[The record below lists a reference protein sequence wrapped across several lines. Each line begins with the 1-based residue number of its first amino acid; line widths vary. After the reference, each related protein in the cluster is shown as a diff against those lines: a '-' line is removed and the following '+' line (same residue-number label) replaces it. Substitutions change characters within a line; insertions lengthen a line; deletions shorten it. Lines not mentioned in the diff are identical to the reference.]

1 MSSRIA
7 AIYETRKEDQE
18 SRMGYIKGSERG
30 QSVLFPSTVDEYIEE
45 SNAVRAI
52 AAFLARVD
60 FAKLGFV
67 RARAAE
73 TGRPGYDPRL
83 LMGLFIWGH
92 LNGIRSSRKLER
104 ESHRNLEVIWL
115 CENLRPDFKT
125 IADFR
130 KDNGTGIKG
139 VVVEFRL
146 WCLAE
151 GLYGKEI
158 VAVDGSK
165 FKAVNSKE
173 RNFTKGKLKQV
184 IARERAK
191 ISEYL
196 EAVAVA
202 DETES
207 EEPELSAEQLK
218 EKIAGLERY
227 LAEHE
232 EIERQLEA
240 SGESQVSLTDPEAK
254 MMKTAKGSEVSYN
267 VQTVVDSKHKLI
279 AAYEVTN
286 EGNDLGQLAV
296 MAQQAQEA
304 LGVEELTVLADGG
317 YFEGNALKECEAA
330 GVTTYVPQPKSREAK
345 RRGIFERKQ
354 FRYDQERDLYVC
366 PQGEELRFRSMK
378 NERNKLFKV
387 YKTKACGA
395 CPLRAQCTTSKYGR
409 KIDRWV
415 DQGVIDRLQARNR
428 GRPEL
433 LKQRKALAEHPF
445 GTIKRAMN
453 QGYFLLKGIRKVTTE
468 TGLTVLGYNLK
479 RVLNIMGVEQMI
491 SSMEK
496 APA

>member
-1 MSSRIA
+1 
-7 AIYETRKEDQE
+7 
-18 SRMGYIKGSERG
+18 MGYIKGQERN
-30 QSVLFPSTVDEYIEE
+30 QSVLFPETIDEYIAANNE
-45 SNAVRAI
+45 VRAI
-52 AAFLARVD
+52 AAFVGRLD
-60 FAKLGFV
+60 FEKLRFV
-67 RARAAE
+67 RGRAAE

-83 LMGLFIWGH
+83 LMGLFLWGH

-130 KDNGTGIKG
+130 KDNGAGIKG

-146 WCLAE
+146 WCMAE

-173 RNFTKGKLKQV
+173 RNFTRKKLSRI
-184 IARERAK
+184 IARERAR

-202 DETES
+202 DESES
-207 EEPELSAEQLK
+207 EKPELSAAQLK

-232 EIERQLEA
+232 ELERQLETT
-240 SGESQVSLTDPEAK
+240 GESQVSLTDPEAK
-254 MMKTAKGSEVSYN
+254 LMKTAKGSEVSYN
-267 VQTVVDSKHKLI
+267 VQTAVDSKHKLI
-279 AAYEVTN
+279 VAYEVTN

-296 MAQQAQEA
+296 MALQAKEA
-304 LGVEELTVLADGG
+304 LQVAELTVLADGG
-317 YFEGNALKECEAA
+317 YYEGNALKECEEA
-330 GVTTYVPQPKSREAK
+330 GVTTYVPQPQSGEAK

-366 PQGEELRFRSMK
+366 PQGEELHWTKTTNDR
-378 NERNKLFKV
+378 ERNKQFKV
-387 YKTKACGA
+387 YATKACSQ

-409 KIDRWV
+409 KIKRWV
-415 DQGVIDRLQARNR
+415 DQEVIDRLQARNR

-433 LKQRKALAEHPF
+433 LKQRKTLAEHPF
-445 GTIKRAMN
+445 GTIKWGMN
-453 QGYFLLKGIRKVTTE
+453 QGFFLLKGISKVTTE
-468 TGLTVLGYNLK
+468 TGLTVLSYNLK

-491 SSMEK
+491 SSLGT
-496 APA
+496 ANPCLA

>member
-1 MSSRIA
+1 
-7 AIYETRKEDQE
+7 
-18 SRMGYIKGSERG
+18 MGYIKGKERG
-30 QSVLFPSTVDEYIEE
+30 QSVLFPGTVDEYIAENNE
-45 SNAVRAI
+45 VRAI
-52 AAFLARVD
+52 AAFLGRLD
-60 FAKLGFV
+60 FVKLGFV
-67 RARAAE
+67 RGQAAG

-83 LMGLFIWGH
+83 LMGLFLWGH

-130 KDNGTGIKG
+130 KDNGPGIKG

-146 WCLAE
+146 WCLRA

-173 RNFTKGKLKQV
+173 RNFTRKKLSQI

-207 EEPELSAEQLK
+207 EEPELSAAQLQ

-232 EIERQLEA
+232 ELERQLAA

-254 MMKTAKGSEVSYN
+254 LMKTAKGSEVSYN

-286 EGNDLGQLAV
+286 ERNDLGQLAV
-296 MAQQAQEA
+296 MALQAKEA
-304 LGVEELTVLADGG
+304 LQVAELTVLADGG
-317 YFEGNALKECEAA
+317 YFEGNALKECEQA
-330 GVTTYVPQPKSREAK
+330 GITTFVSVPKSKEAE
-345 RRGIFERKQ
+345 RLGIFAQGQ

-366 PQGEELRFRSMK
+366 PQGEELHWTKTTNDR
-378 NERNKLFKV
+378 ERNKKFKV
-387 YKTKACGA
+387 YATKACA
-395 CPLRAQCTTSKYGR
+395 QCPLRAQCTTSKYGR
-409 KIDRWV
+409 KIKRWI

-433 LKQRKALAEHPF
+433 LKQRKTLAEHPF
-445 GTIKRAMN
+445 GTIKRGMN
-453 QGYFLLKGIRKVTTE
+453 QGFFLLKGIRKVTTE
-468 TGLTVLGYNLK
+468 IGLTVLSYNLK

-491 SSMEK
+491 SSLAK
-496 APA
+496 ANPCSA

>member
-1 MSSRIA
+1 
-7 AIYETRKEDQE
+7 
-18 SRMGYIKGSERG
+18 MGYIKGKERS
-30 QSVLFPSTVDEYIEE
+30 QSVLFPDTVDEYIGENNE
-45 SNAVRAI
+45 VRAI
-52 AAFLARVD
+52 AAFLGRLD
-60 FAKLGFV
+60 FVKLRFV
-67 RARAAE
+67 RGQAAG

-83 LMGLFIWGH
+83 LMGLFLWGH

-104 ESHRNLEVIWL
+104 ECQRNLEVIWL

-130 KDNGTGIKG
+130 KDNGAGIKG

-146 WCLAE
+146 WCLRA

-173 RNFTKGKLKQV
+173 RNFTRKKLSQI
-184 IARERAK
+184 IARERAR

-207 EEPELSAEQLK
+207 EEPELSAAQLK

-232 EIERQLEA
+232 ELERELEA

-254 MMKTAKGSEVSYN
+254 LMKTAKGSEVSYN

-286 EGNDLGQLAV
+286 ERNDLGQLAV
-296 MAQQAQEA
+296 MALQAKEA
-304 LGVEELTVLADGG
+304 LQVAELTVLADGG
-317 YFEGNALKECEAA
+317 YFEGNALKECEQA
-330 GVTTYVPQPKSREAK
+330 GITTFVSVPKSKEAE
-345 RRGIFERKQ
+345 RLGIFAQGQ

-366 PQGEELRFRSMK
+366 PQGEELHWTKTTNDR
-378 NERNKLFKV
+378 ERNKKFKV
-387 YKTKACGA
+387 YATKACA
-395 CPLRAQCTTSKYGR
+395 QCPLRAQCTTSKYGR
-409 KIDRWV
+409 KIKRWV
-415 DQGVIDRLQARNR
+415 DQGVIDRLRERIR
-428 GRPEL
+428 GQPQL
-433 LKQRKALAEHPF
+433 LKQRKTLAEHPF
-445 GTIKRAMN
+445 GTIKWGMN
-453 QGYFLLKGIRKVTTE
+453 QGFFLLKGTSKVTTE
-468 TGLTVLGYNLK
+468 TGLTVLSYNLK

-491 SSMEK
+491 NSLAK
-496 APA
+496 ANPCSA

>member
-1 MSSRIA
+1 MS
-7 AIYETRKEDQE
+7 
-18 SRMGYIKGSERG
+18 YIKGNERS
-30 QSVLFPSTVDEYIEE
+30 QSVLFPSTLDEYVAEN
-45 SNAVRAI
+45 NAVRAI
-52 AAFLARVD
+52 AAFLGRLD
-60 FAKLGFV
+60 FVKLEFV
-67 RARAAE
+67 RGQAAG

-83 LMGLFIWGH
+83 LMGLFLWGH

-130 KDNGTGIKG
+130 KDNGEGIKG

-146 WCLAE
+146 WCLAA

-173 RNFTKGKLKQV
+173 RNFTRKGLSQI

-196 EAVAVA
+196 EALAEA
-202 DETES
+202 DEAEG
-207 EEPELSAEQLK
+207 EEPELSAAQLQ

-227 LAEHE
+227 LAKHE
-232 EIERQLEA
+232 ELERQLEA
-240 SGESQVSLTDPEAK
+240 SGESQVSLTDPDAK
-254 MMKTAKGSEVSYN
+254 LMKTAKGSEVSYN

-279 AAYEVTN
+279 VAYEVTN
-286 EGNDLGQLAV
+286 ERNDLGQLAV

-304 LGVEELTVLADGG
+304 LQVEELTVLADGG
-317 YFEGNALKECEAA
+317 YYEGNALKECEEA
-330 GVTTYVPQPKSREAK
+330 GVTTYVPQPESREAR
-345 RRGIFERKQ
+345 RRGIFDRKQ

-366 PQGEELRFRSMK
+366 PQGEELRFRSVK
-378 NERNKLFKV
+378 HERNKQFKV
-387 YKTKACGA
+387 YKTKACAA

-409 KIDRWV
+409 KLVRWV
-415 DQGVIDRLQARNR
+415 DQEVIDRLQARNR

-433 LKQRKALAEHPF
+433 LKLRKTLAEHPF
-445 GTIKRAMN
+445 GTIKWGMD
-453 QGYFLLKGIRKVTTE
+453 QGFFLLKGIRKVTTE
-468 TGLTVLGYNLK
+468 FGLTVLSYNLK
-479 RVLNIMGVEQMI
+479 RVLNILGVEQMI
-491 SSMEK
+491 SLL
-496 APA
+496 ANANPCPA

>member
-1 MSSRIA
+1 
-7 AIYETRKEDQE
+7 
-18 SRMGYIKGSERG
+18 MGYIKGKERG
-30 QSVLFPSTVDEYIEE
+30 QSVLFPGTVDEYIAENNE
-45 SNAVRAI
+45 VRAL
-52 AAFLARVD
+52 AAFLGRLD
-60 FAKLGFV
+60 FVKLRFV
-67 RARAAE
+67 RGQAAG

-83 LMGLFIWGH
+83 LMGLFLWGH

-130 KDNGTGIKG
+130 KDNGAGIKG

-146 WCLAE
+146 WCLRA

-173 RNFTKGKLKQV
+173 RNFTKKKLSQI

-207 EEPELSAEQLK
+207 AEPELSAAQLK

-232 EIERQLEA
+232 ELARQLEA
-240 SGESQVSLTDPEAK
+240 TGESQVSLTDPEAK
-254 MMKTAKGSEVSYN
+254 LMKTAKGSEVSYN
-267 VQTVVDSKHKLI
+267 VQTAVDSKHKLI

-286 EGNDLGQLAV
+286 ERNDLGQLAV
-296 MAQQAQEA
+296 MALQAKEA
-304 LGVEELTVLADGG
+304 LQVAELTVLADGG
-317 YFEGNALKECEAA
+317 YYEGNALKECEQA
-330 GVTTYVPQPKSREAK
+330 GITTFVSVPKSKEAE
-345 RRGIFERKQ
+345 RLGIFAQSQ

-366 PQGEELRFRSMK
+366 PQGEELHWTKTTNDR
-378 NERNKLFKV
+378 ERNKKFKV
-387 YKTKACGA
+387 YATKACA
-395 CPLRAQCTTSKYGR
+395 QCPLRAQCTTSKYGR
-409 KIDRWV
+409 KIKRWV
-415 DQGVIDRLQARNR
+415 DQGVIDRLRERIR
-428 GRPEL
+428 GQPEL
-433 LKQRKALAEHPF
+433 LKQRKTLAEHPF
-445 GTIKRAMN
+445 GTIKRGMN
-453 QGYFLLKGIRKVTTE
+453 QGFFLLKGISKVTTE
-468 TGLTVLGYNLK
+468 TGLTVLSYNLK

-491 SSMEK
+491 SSLAK
-496 APA
+496 ANPCSA

>member
-1 MSSRIA
+1 
-7 AIYETRKEDQE
+7 
-18 SRMGYIKGSERG
+18 MGYIKGKERS
-30 QSVLFPSTVDEYIEE
+30 QSVLFPGTVDEYIAENNE
-45 SNAVRAI
+45 VRAI
-52 AAFLARVD
+52 AAFLGRLD
-60 FAKLGFV
+60 FVKLRFV
-67 RARAAE
+67 RGQAAG

-83 LMGLFIWGH
+83 LMGLFLWGH

-104 ESHRNLEVIWL
+104 ECQRNLEVIWL

-130 KDNGTGIKG
+130 KDNGEGIKG

-146 WCLAE
+146 WCLRA

-173 RNFTKGKLKQV
+173 RNFTRKKLSQI
-184 IARERAK
+184 IARERAR

-207 EEPELSAEQLK
+207 EEPELSAAQLK

-232 EIERQLEA
+232 ELERELEA

-254 MMKTAKGSEVSYN
+254 LMKTAKGSEVSYN

-286 EGNDLGQLAV
+286 ERNDLGQLAV
-296 MAQQAQEA
+296 MALQAKEA
-304 LGVEELTVLADGG
+304 LQVEELTVLADGG
-317 YFEGNALKECEAA
+317 YFEGNALKECEEA
-330 GVTTYVPQPKSREAK
+330 GVTTYVPQPESREAK

-378 NERNKLFKV
+378 KERDKQFKV
-387 YKTKACGA
+387 YKTKACAA

-409 KIDRWV
+409 KIERWV

-433 LKQRKALAEHPF
+433 LKQRKTLAEHPF
-445 GTIKRAMN
+445 GTIKWGMN
-453 QGYFLLKGIRKVTTE
+453 QGFFLLKGISKVTTE
-468 TGLTVLGYNLK
+468 TGLTVLSYNLK

-491 SSMEK
+491 SSLAK
-496 APA
+496 ANPCLA

>member
-1 MSSRIA
+1 
-7 AIYETRKEDQE
+7 
-18 SRMGYIKGSERG
+18 MGYIKGKERS
-30 QSVLFPSTVDEYIEE
+30 QSVLFPGTVDEYIAENNE
-45 SNAVRAI
+45 VRAI
-52 AAFLARVD
+52 AAFLGRLD
-60 FAKLGFV
+60 FVKLRFV
-67 RARAAE
+67 RGQAAE

-83 LMGLFIWGH
+83 LMGLFLWGH

-130 KDNGTGIKG
+130 KDNGAGIKG

-146 WCLAE
+146 WCLRA

-173 RNFTKGKLKQV
+173 RNFTKKKLSQI

-207 EEPELSAEQLK
+207 EEPELSAAQLK

-232 EIERQLEA
+232 ELARQLEA
-240 SGESQVSLTDPEAK
+240 TGESQVSLTDPEAK
-254 MMKTAKGSEVSYN
+254 LMKTDKGSEVSYN
-267 VQTVVDSKHKLI
+267 VQTAVDSKHKLI

-286 EGNDLGQLAV
+286 ERNDLGQLAV
-296 MAQQAQEA
+296 MAFQAKEA
-304 LGVEELTVLADGG
+304 LQVAELTVLADGG
-317 YFEGNALKECEAA
+317 YYEGNALKECEQA
-330 GVTTYVPQPKSREAK
+330 GITTFVSVPKSKEAE
-345 RRGIFERKQ
+345 RLGIFAQSQ
-354 FRYDQERDLYVC
+354 FRYDQEQDLYVC
-366 PQGEELRFRSMK
+366 PQGEELHWTKTTNDR
-378 NERNKLFKV
+378 ERNKKFKV
-387 YKTKACGA
+387 YATKACA
-395 CPLRAQCTTSKYGR
+395 QCPLRAQCTTSKYGR
-409 KIDRWV
+409 KIKRWV
-415 DQGVIDRLQARNR
+415 DQGVIDRLRERIR
-428 GRPEL
+428 GQPEL
-433 LKQRKALAEHPF
+433 LKQRKTLAEHPF
-445 GTIKRAMN
+445 GTIKRGMN
-453 QGYFLLKGIRKVTTE
+453 QGFFLLKGISKVTTE
-468 TGLTVLGYNLK
+468 TGLTVLSYNLK

-491 SSMEK
+491 SSLAK
-496 APA
+496 ANPCSA

>member
-1 MSSRIA
+1 
-7 AIYETRKEDQE
+7 
-18 SRMGYIKGSERG
+18 MGYIKGQERS
-30 QSVLFPSTVDEYIEE
+30 QSVLFPGTVDEYIAANNE
-45 SNAVRAI
+45 VRAI
-52 AAFLARVD
+52 AAFLGRLD
-60 FAKLGFV
+60 FVKLGFV
-67 RARAAE
+67 RGQAAG

-83 LMGLFIWGH
+83 LMGLFLWGH

-130 KDNGTGIKG
+130 KDNGAGIKG

-146 WCLAE
+146 WCLRA

-173 RNFTKGKLKQV
+173 RNFTKKKLSQI

-207 EEPELSAEQLK
+207 EEPELSAAQLK

-232 EIERQLEA
+232 ELERQLEA
-240 SGESQVSLTDPEAK
+240 TGESQVSLTDPEAK
-254 MMKTAKGSEVSYN
+254 LMKTDKGSEVSYN
-267 VQTVVDSKHKLI
+267 VQTAVDSKHKLI

-286 EGNDLGQLAV
+286 ERNDLGQLAV
-296 MAQQAQEA
+296 MAFQAKEA
-304 LGVEELTVLADGG
+304 LQVAELTVLADGG
-317 YFEGNALKECEAA
+317 YYEGNALKECEQA
-330 GVTTYVPQPKSREAK
+330 GITTFVSVPKSKEAE
-345 RRGIFERKQ
+345 RLGIFAQSQ
-354 FRYDQERDLYVC
+354 FRYDQEQDLYVC
-366 PQGEELRFRSMK
+366 PQGEELHWTKTTNDR
-378 NERNKLFKV
+378 ERNKKFKV
-387 YKTKACGA
+387 YATKACA
-395 CPLRAQCTTSKYGR
+395 QCPLRAQCTTSKYGR
-409 KIDRWV
+409 KIKRWV
-415 DQGVIDRLQARNR
+415 DQGVIDRLRERIR
-428 GRPEL
+428 GQPEL
-433 LKQRKALAEHPF
+433 LKQRKTLAEHPF
-445 GTIKRAMN
+445 GTIKRGMN
-453 QGYFLLKGIRKVTTE
+453 QGFFLLKGISKVTTE
-468 TGLTVLGYNLK
+468 TGLTVLSYNLK

-491 SSMEK
+491 SSLAK
-496 APA
+496 ANPCSA

>member
-1 MSSRIA
+1 
-7 AIYETRKEDQE
+7 
-18 SRMGYIKGSERG
+18 MGYIKGRERS
-30 QSVLFPSTVDEYIEE
+30 QSVLFPGTVDEYIAENNE
-45 SNAVRAI
+45 VRAI
-52 AAFLARVD
+52 AAFLGRLD
-60 FAKLGFV
+60 FVKLRFV
-67 RARAAE
+67 RGQAAG

-83 LMGLFIWGH
+83 LMGLFLWGH

-130 KDNGTGIKG
+130 KDNGAGIKG

-146 WCLAE
+146 WCLRA

-173 RNFTKGKLKQV
+173 RNFTRKKLSQI
-184 IARERAK
+184 IARERAR

-196 EAVAVA
+196 EAVAEA

-207 EEPELSAEQLK
+207 EEPELSAAQLQ

-232 EIERQLEA
+232 ELARQLEA
-240 SGESQVSLTDPEAK
+240 TGESQVSLTDPEAK
-254 MMKTAKGSEVSYN
+254 LMKTAKGSEVSYN

-296 MAQQAQEA
+296 MALQAKEA
-304 LGVEELTVLADGG
+304 LQVEELTVLADGG
-317 YFEGNALKECEAA
+317 YYEGNALKECEQA
-330 GVTTYVPQPKSREAK
+330 GITTFVSVPKSKEAE
-345 RRGIFERKQ
+345 RLGIFERKQ

-366 PQGEELRFRSMK
+366 PQKEELHSTKTTNDRA
-378 NERNKLFKV
+378 RNKKFKV
-387 YKTKACGA
+387 YATKACA
-395 CPLRAQCTTSKYGR
+395 QCPLRAQCTTSKYGR
-409 KIDRWV
+409 QIKRWV

-433 LKQRKALAEHPF
+433 LKQRKTLAEHPF
-445 GTIKRAMN
+445 GTIKRGMN

-468 TGLTVLGYNLK
+468 TGLTVLSYNLK
-479 RVLNIMGVEQMI
+479 RVLNIMGVEQMV
-491 SSMEK
+491 SSLAK
-496 APA
+496 ANPCSA

>member
-1 MSSRIA
+1 
-7 AIYETRKEDQE
+7 
-18 SRMGYIKGSERG
+18 MGYIKGKERG
-30 QSVLFPSTVDEYIEE
+30 QSVLFPGTVDEYIAENNE
-45 SNAVRAI
+45 VRAI
-52 AAFLARVD
+52 AAFLGRLD
-60 FAKLGFV
+60 FVKLRFV
-67 RARAAE
+67 RGQAAG

-83 LMGLFIWGH
+83 LMGLFLWGH

-130 KDNGTGIKG
+130 KDNGAGIKG

-146 WCLAE
+146 WCLRA

-173 RNFTKGKLKQV
+173 RNFTKKKLSQI

-207 EEPELSAEQLK
+207 EEPELSAAQLK

-232 EIERQLEA
+232 ELERQLEA
-240 SGESQVSLTDPEAK
+240 TGESQVSLTDPEAK
-254 MMKTAKGSEVSYN
+254 LMKTDKGSEVSYN
-267 VQTVVDSKHKLI
+267 VQTAVDSKHKLI

-286 EGNDLGQLAV
+286 ERNDLGQLAV
-296 MAQQAQEA
+296 MAFQAKEA
-304 LGVEELTVLADGG
+304 LQVAELTVLADGG
-317 YFEGNALKECEAA
+317 YYEGNALKECEQA
-330 GVTTYVPQPKSREAK
+330 GITTFVSVPKSKEAE
-345 RRGIFERKQ
+345 RLGIFAQSQ
-354 FRYDQERDLYVC
+354 FRYDQEQDLYVC
-366 PQGEELRFRSMK
+366 PQGEELHWTKTTNDR
-378 NERNKLFKV
+378 ERNKKFKV
-387 YKTKACGA
+387 YATKACA
-395 CPLRAQCTTSKYGR
+395 QCPLRAQCTTSKYGR
-409 KIDRWV
+409 KIKRWV
-415 DQGVIDRLQARNR
+415 DQGVIDRLRERIR
-428 GRPEL
+428 GQPEL
-433 LKQRKALAEHPF
+433 LKQRKTLAEHPF
-445 GTIKRAMN
+445 GTIKRGMN
-453 QGYFLLKGIRKVTTE
+453 QGFFLLKGISKVTTE
-468 TGLTVLGYNLK
+468 TGLTVLSYNLK

-491 SSMEK
+491 SSLAK
-496 APA
+496 ANPCSA

>member
-1 MSSRIA
+1 
-7 AIYETRKEDQE
+7 
-18 SRMGYIKGSERG
+18 MGYIKGKERS
-30 QSVLFPSTVDEYIEE
+30 QSVLFPGTVDEYIAENNE
-45 SNAVRAI
+45 VRAI
-52 AAFLARVD
+52 AAFLGRLD
-60 FAKLGFV
+60 FVKLRFV
-67 RARAAE
+67 RGQAAG

-83 LMGLFIWGH
+83 LMGLFLWGH

-130 KDNGTGIKG
+130 KDNGAGIKG

-146 WCLAE
+146 WCLRA

-173 RNFTKGKLKQV
+173 RNFTKKKLSQI

-207 EEPELSAEQLK
+207 EEPELSAAQLK

-232 EIERQLEA
+232 ELARQLEA
-240 SGESQVSLTDPEAK
+240 TGESQVSLTDPEAK
-254 MMKTAKGSEVSYN
+254 LMKTAKGSEVSYN
-267 VQTVVDSKHKLI
+267 VQTAVDSKHKLI

-286 EGNDLGQLAV
+286 ERNDLGQLAV
-296 MAQQAQEA
+296 MALQAKEA
-304 LGVEELTVLADGG
+304 LQVAELTVLADGG
-317 YFEGNALKECEAA
+317 YYEGNALKECEQA
-330 GVTTYVPQPKSREAK
+330 GITTFVSVPKSKEAE
-345 RRGIFERKQ
+345 RLGIFAQSQ

-366 PQGEELRFRSMK
+366 PQGEELHWTKTTNDRA
-378 NERNKLFKV
+378 RNKKFKV
-387 YKTKACGA
+387 YATKACA
-395 CPLRAQCTTSKYGR
+395 QCPLRAQCTTSKYGR
-409 KIDRWV
+409 KIKRWV
-415 DQGVIDRLQARNR
+415 DQGVIDRLRERIR
-428 GRPEL
+428 GQPQL
-433 LKQRKALAEHPF
+433 LKQRKTLAEHPF
-445 GTIKRAMN
+445 GTIKWGMN
-453 QGYFLLKGIRKVTTE
+453 QGFFLLKGISKVTTE
-468 TGLTVLGYNLK
+468 TGLTVLSYNLK

-491 SSMEK
+491 SSLAK
-496 APA
+496 ANPCRA

>member
-1 MSSRIA
+1 
-7 AIYETRKEDQE
+7 
-18 SRMGYIKGSERG
+18 MGYIKGKERG
-30 QSVLFPSTVDEYIEE
+30 QSVLFPGTVDEYIGENNE
-45 SNAVRAI
+45 VRAI
-52 AAFLARVD
+52 AAFLGRLD
-60 FAKLGFV
+60 FVKLRFV
-67 RARAAE
+67 RGQAAG

-83 LMGLFIWGH
+83 LMGLFLWGH

-130 KDNGTGIKG
+130 KDNGAGIKG

-146 WCLAE
+146 WCLRA

-173 RNFTKGKLKQV
+173 RNFTRKKLSQI

-207 EEPELSAEQLK
+207 EEPELSAAQLK

-232 EIERQLEA
+232 ELERQLEA
-240 SGESQVSLTDPEAK
+240 TGESQVSLTDPEAK
-254 MMKTAKGSEVSYN
+254 LMKTDKGSEVSYN
-267 VQTVVDSKHKLI
+267 VQTAVDSKHKLI

-286 EGNDLGQLAV
+286 ERNDLGQLAV
-296 MAQQAQEA
+296 MAFQAKEA
-304 LGVEELTVLADGG
+304 LQVAELTVLADGG
-317 YFEGNALKECEAA
+317 YYEGNALKECEQA
-330 GVTTYVPQPKSREAK
+330 GITTFVSVPKSKEAE
-345 RRGIFERKQ
+345 RLGIFAQSQ
-354 FRYDQERDLYVC
+354 FRYDQEQDLYVC
-366 PQGEELRFRSMK
+366 PQGEELHWTKTTNDR
-378 NERNKLFKV
+378 ERNKKFKV
-387 YKTKACGA
+387 YATKACA
-395 CPLRAQCTTSKYGR
+395 QCPLRAQCTTSKYGR
-409 KIDRWV
+409 KIKRWV
-415 DQGVIDRLQARNR
+415 DQGVIDRLRERIR
-428 GRPEL
+428 GQPEL
-433 LKQRKALAEHPF
+433 LKQRKTLAEHPF
-445 GTIKRAMN
+445 GTIKRGMN
-453 QGYFLLKGIRKVTTE
+453 QGFFLLKGISKVTTE
-468 TGLTVLGYNLK
+468 TGLTVLSYNLK

-491 SSMEK
+491 SSLAK
-496 APA
+496 ANPCSA

>member
-1 MSSRIA
+1 
-7 AIYETRKEDQE
+7 
-18 SRMGYIKGSERG
+18 MGYIKGQERN
-30 QSVLFPSTVDEYIEE
+30 QSVLFPGTVDEYIAENNE
-45 SNAVRAI
+45 VRAI
-52 AAFLARVD
+52 AAFLGRLD
-60 FAKLGFV
+60 FGKLRFV
-67 RARAAE
+67 RGRAAE

-83 LMGLFIWGH
+83 LMGLFLWGH

-130 KDNGTGIKG
+130 KDNGAGIKG

-146 WCLAE
+146 WCMAE

-173 RNFTKGKLKQV
+173 RNFTRKKLSRI
-184 IARERAK
+184 IARERAR

-202 DETES
+202 DERES
-207 EEPELSAEQLK
+207 EEPELSAAQLK

-232 EIERQLEA
+232 ELARQLETTGA
-240 SGESQVSLTDPEAK
+240 SQVSLTDPEAK
-254 MMKTAKGSEVSYN
+254 LMKTAKGSEVSYN
-267 VQTVVDSKHKLI
+267 VQTAVDSKHKLI
-279 AAYEVTN
+279 LAYEVTN

-296 MAQQAQEA
+296 MAVQAKEA
-304 LGVEELTVLADGG
+304 LQVPELTVLADGG
-317 YFEGNALKECEAA
+317 YYEGNALKECEEA
-330 GVTTYVPQPKSREAK
+330 GVTTYVPQPQSGEAK

-354 FRYDQERDLYVC
+354 FGYDQERDLYVC
-366 PQGEELRFRSMK
+366 PQGEELHWTKTTNDR
-378 NERNKLFKV
+378 ERNKQFKV
-387 YKTKACGA
+387 YATKACSQ

-409 KIDRWV
+409 KIKRWV

-433 LKQRKALAEHPF
+433 LKQRKTLAEHPF
-445 GTIKRAMN
+445 GTIKWGMN
-453 QGYFLLKGIRKVTTE
+453 QGFFLLKGISKVTTE
-468 TGLTVLGYNLK
+468 TGLTVLSYNLK

-491 SSMEK
+491 SSLAK
-496 APA
+496 ANPGLA

>member
-1 MSSRIA
+1 
-7 AIYETRKEDQE
+7 
-18 SRMGYIKGSERG
+18 MGYIKGKERG
-30 QSVLFPSTVDEYIEE
+30 QSVLFPGTVDEYIGENNE
-45 SNAVRAI
+45 VRAI
-52 AAFLARVD
+52 AAFLGRLD
-60 FAKLGFV
+60 FVKLRFV
-67 RARAAE
+67 RGQAAG

-83 LMGLFIWGH
+83 LMGLFLWGH

-130 KDNGTGIKG
+130 KDNGAGIKG

-146 WCLAE
+146 WCLRA

-173 RNFTKGKLKQV
+173 RNFTKKKLSQI

-207 EEPELSAEQLK
+207 EEPELSAAQLK

-232 EIERQLEA
+232 ELERQLEA
-240 SGESQVSLTDPEAK
+240 TGESQVSLTDPEAK
-254 MMKTAKGSEVSYN
+254 LMKTDKGSEVSYN
-267 VQTVVDSKHKLI
+267 VQTAVDSKHKLI

-286 EGNDLGQLAV
+286 ERNDLGQLAV
-296 MAQQAQEA
+296 MAFQAKEA
-304 LGVEELTVLADGG
+304 LQVAELTVLADGG
-317 YFEGNALKECEAA
+317 YYEGNALKECEQA
-330 GVTTYVPQPKSREAK
+330 GITTFVSVPKSKEAE
-345 RRGIFERKQ
+345 RLGIFAQSQ
-354 FRYDQERDLYVC
+354 FRYDQEQDLYVC
-366 PQGEELRFRSMK
+366 PQGEELHWTKTTNDR
-378 NERNKLFKV
+378 ERNKKFKV
-387 YKTKACGA
+387 YATKACA
-395 CPLRAQCTTSKYGR
+395 QCPLRAQCTTSKYGR
-409 KIDRWV
+409 KIKRWV
-415 DQGVIDRLQARNR
+415 DQGVIDRLRERIR
-428 GRPEL
+428 GQPEL
-433 LKQRKALAEHPF
+433 LKQRKTLAEHPF
-445 GTIKRAMN
+445 GTIKRGMN
-453 QGYFLLKGIRKVTTE
+453 QGFFLLKGISKVTTE
-468 TGLTVLGYNLK
+468 TGLTVLSYNLK

-491 SSMEK
+491 SSLAK
-496 APA
+496 ANPCSA